1 MAITNNDPWNGIEVP
16 LQANQ
21 FTAKRVDASLPWS
34 FFWAVDAANRC
45 MLVLRHAIDIEPS
58 RSMPTLAGIE
68 LTAAPG
74 DEKQERVIS
83 FTLSER
89 SNRGIFLQLCEDLIA
104 STTDL
109 TTEREVVATVVERTW
124 RWHHLLRG
132 GSIGVLT
139 REEQQGLIGELL
151 ALEKLFLSSLSE
163 GDAVAAWRGP
173 LGAPKD
179 FEVDQTALEVKS
191 RRGASAATVRISS
204 EHQLDETGVDS
215 LFLFVISIDRATEGA
230 ENSFTLPDLASRI
243 QHEIGVSDFAA
254 QLEFMERLSAA
265 GLRPE
270 DDYSEHVW
278 LEGSHAIYEV
288 RESFPRLTAGSIG
301 GGISNVTYDLALS
314 ACAQFVKTDQDF
326 MDEIGRSRNGN

>member
-1 MAITNNDPWNGIEVP
+1 MAITNNYPWDGIEVP
-16 LQANQ
+16 IQSNQ
-21 FTAKRVDASLPWS
+21 FTAKRVDASLTWS

-45 MLVLRHAIDIEPS
+45 MFVLHHATESEPN
-58 RSMPTLAGIE
+58 RSLPSLAGIE
-68 LTAAPG
+68 ISSTSG
-74 DEKQERVIS
+74 DEENEPAIT

-89 SNRGIFLQLCEDLIA
+89 SNRGMFLQLCEDLIA
-104 STTDL
+104 STDGL
-109 TTEREVVATVVERTW
+109 NTEREAVAMVVGRTW

-132 GSIGVLT
+132 GSSGLLT
-139 REEQQGLIGELL
+139 LEEQQGLIGELF
-151 ALEKLFLSSLSE
+151 ALEKLLLSSLSKS
-163 GDAVAAWRGP
+163 DAVAAWRGP

-191 RRGASAATVRISS
+191 RRGASAASVRISS